1 MERDDNKRPT
11 SARDPASANAVDGRP
26 MMMPWRRISEQLV
39 PLIGEL
45 GFCALFGRA
54 ARLLAVRYAWI
65 DANASSKSAVAL
77 LAVLEQAMDAIDA
90 AEARI
95 ANAELLDTFTRQ
107 LSALVGEALT
117 ARLLATATEPPPGT
131 EDAQEQ
137 K

>member
-11 SARDPASANAVDGRP
+11 HVQDPGPALIREVRP
-26 MMMPWRRISEQLV
+26 LMVPWRRIGEHLV

-54 ARLLAVRYAWI
+54 ARLLAARYDWI
-65 DANASSKSAVAL
+65 DADASCKSAVAL
-77 LAVLEQAMDAIDA
+77 LAALEQAMAATDP

-95 ANAELLDTFTRQ
+95 ANAELLATFTRQ

-117 ARLLATATEPPPGT
+117 ARLLATATDGPAGP